1 MIVDPQIGTYA
12 TAYFDMPKVREN
24 QYINIF
30 GMEDIRHFMKT
41 GHLPGVF
48 DHYFYVESIEL
59 RKEMLENFHK
69 NLLAHTRQYYMVNE
83 KEFKINSS
91 FGIDVFGQNKVAFCS
106 TSDEFPLVLFQL
118 MNLGSVK
125 CLPVILI
132 IWYSQNMYIR

>member
-69 NLLAHTRQYYMVNE
+69 IFWH
-83 KEFKINSS
+83 IH
-91 FGIDVFGQNKVAFCS
+91 
-106 TSDEFPLVLFQL
+106 
-118 MNLGSVK
+118 GS
-125 CLPVILI
+125 I
-132 IWYSQNMYIR
+132 IWSMRKNLK